1 VSLGWENERHKERLT
16 SKMLKLIEETKLPA
30 QDKSRQDSCNGDNVQ
45 EPLRQFPRFSV
56 RIRPRDVAGT
66 SGGWSLSMER
76 RCFDF
81 GVSLLVV
88 MAAFV
93 PALVV
98 YVLIRATSKGPGF
111 FRQKRVGYGGS
122 LFTLYKFRT
131 MEVATPGSGPGLTQD
146 GDPRI
151 TGIGKVLR
159 KLKLDELPQFYNVL
173 RGDMSLV
180 GPRPKLPQYAA
191 AADSLCR
198 PGITG
203 IATLV
208 FRAEETLL
216 QHLPPNDLDGFYEA
230 RIKPLKARLDVRY
243 MKKASLLSDVRILFL
258 TAFPGSVPSI
268 VRKTQPKQ
276 SLAARR
282 ATPRP
287 AALEIEFE

>member
-1 VSLGWENERHKERLT
+1 
-16 SKMLKLIEETKLPA
+16 MLKFIEEAELTAQNKSLP
-30 QDKSRQDSCNGDNVQ
+30 DICNEEHFQ
-45 EPLRQFPRFSV
+45 EQVPQFPRFPV
-56 RIRPRDVAGT
+56 RIQPRYVAET
-66 SGGWSLSMER
+66 LGGWSLSMER

-81 GVSLLVV
+81 VVSVLVLTASFLPGLLVY
-88 MAAFV
+88 
-93 PALVV
+93 LS
-98 YVLIRATSKGPGF
+98 IRASSKGPGF

-131 MEVATPGSGPGLTQD
+131 MEVAEPGSGPGLTQD

-159 KLKLDELPQFYNVL
+159 KLKVDELPQFYNVM

-191 AADSLCR
+191 TADTLCR

-203 IATLV
+203 FATLV
-208 FRAEETLL
+208 FRAEEELL
-216 QHLPPNDLDGFYEA
+216 QHLPATDLDGFYEA

-243 MKKASLLSDVRILFL
+243 MKKASLFTDVQILFL

-268 VRKTQPKQ
+268 VRKAHPKR
-276 SLAARR
+276 SLAERR
-282 ATPRP
+282 ETPRP

>member
-1 VSLGWENERHKERLT
+1 
-16 SKMLKLIEETKLPA
+16 MLKLIEEAELLA
-30 QDKSRQDSCNGDNVQ
+30 QDKSLQDSCNANHFQ
-45 EPLRQFPRFSV
+45 EPLPQFPGYPVCIQR
-56 RIRPRDVAGT
+56 RDVATT

-81 GVSLLVV
+81 VVSLLVLI
-88 MAAFV
+88 AAFL
-93 PALVV
+93 PGLFV
-98 YVLIRATSKGPGF
+98 YLSIRATSKGPGF
-111 FRQKRVGYGGS
+111 FRQKRVGYRGG

-131 MEVATPGSGPGLTQD
+131 MEVAEPGSGPGLTQD

-159 KLKLDELPQFYNVL
+159 KLKVDELPQFYNVM

-191 AADSLCR
+191 TADALCR

-203 IATLV
+203 FATLV
-208 FRAEETLL
+208 FRAEEELL
-216 QHLPPNDLDGFYEA
+216 QHLPATDLDGFYEA

-243 MKKASLLSDVRILFL
+243 MKKASLFTDVRILFL

-268 VRKTQPKQ
+268 VRKAHPKR
-276 SLAARR
+276 SLAERR
-282 ATPRP
+282 ETPRP

>member
-1 VSLGWENERHKERLT
+1 
-16 SKMLKLIEETKLPA
+16 
-30 QDKSRQDSCNGDNVQ
+30 
-45 EPLRQFPRFSV
+45 
-56 RIRPRDVAGT
+56 
-66 SGGWSLSMER
+66 MER

-81 GVSLLVV
+81 IVSLLVMIV
-88 MAAFV
+88 SFL
-93 PALVV
+93 PGLLV
-98 YVLIRATSKGPGF
+98 YLLIRGTSKGPGF

-131 MEVATPGSGPGLTQD
+131 MEVGAPGSGPGLTQD

-159 KLKLDELPQFYNVL
+159 KLKLDEVPQFYNVM

-191 AADSLCR
+191 TADTLCR

-203 IATLV
+203 FATLV
-208 FRAEETLL
+208 FRAEEELL
-216 QHLPPNDLDGFYEA
+216 QHLPATDLDGFYEA

-243 MKKASLLSDVRILFL
+243 MKKASLFTDVRILFL

-268 VRKTQPKQ
+268 VRKAHPKR
-276 SLAARR
+276 SLAERR
-282 ATPRP
+282 ETPRP

>member
-1 VSLGWENERHKERLT
+1 
-16 SKMLKLIEETKLPA
+16 MLKVMQEAET
-30 QDKSRQDSCNGDNVQ
+30 VQ
-45 EPLRQFPRFSV
+45 EKCPLENCNEDQLQEQFPQFPQYSV
-56 RIRPRDVAGT
+56 GIQRRDMAAT
-66 SGGWSLSMER
+66 LGGWSLSMER

-81 GVSLLVV
+81 VVSLLVLIV
-88 MAAFV
+88 SFL
-93 PALVV
+93 PGLLV
-98 YVLIRATSKGPGF
+98 YLLIRASSKGPGF

-131 MEVATPGSGPGLTQD
+131 MEAAEPGKGPGLTQD

-151 TGIGKVLR
+151 TSIGRILR

-203 IATLV
+203 FATLV
-208 FRAEETLL
+208 FRAEEQLL
-216 QHLPPNDLDGFYEA
+216 RHLPATDLDGFYET
-230 RIKPLKARLDVRY
+230 RIKPLKSRLDIRY
-243 MKKASLLSDVRILFL
+243 MKKASLFSDVRILFL

-268 VRKTQPKQ
+268 VRKTQPKR
-276 SLAARR
+276 SLADRR
-282 ATPRP
+282 ETPRP
-287 AALEIEFE
+287 PALEIEFE

>member
-1 VSLGWENERHKERLT
+1 
-16 SKMLKLIEETKLPA
+16 MLKLIEEAELLA
-30 QDKSRQDSCNGDNVQ
+30 QDKSLQDSCNANHFQ
-45 EPLRQFPRFSV
+45 EPLPQFPGYPVCIQR
-56 RIRPRDVAGT
+56 RDVATT

-81 GVSLLVV
+81 VVSLLVLI
-88 MAAFV
+88 AAFL
-93 PALVV
+93 PGLLV
-98 YVLIRATSKGPGF
+98 YLLIRTTSKGPGF

-131 MEVATPGSGPGLTQD
+131 MEVAEPGSGPGLTQD

-159 KLKLDELPQFYNVL
+159 KLKLDELPQFYNVM

-191 AADSLCR
+191 TADTLCR

-203 IATLV
+203 FATLV
-208 FRAEETLL
+208 FRAEEELL
-216 QHLPPNDLDGFYEA
+216 QHLPATDLDGFYEA

-243 MKKASLLSDVRILFL
+243 MKKASLFTDVQILFL

-268 VRKTQPKQ
+268 VRKAHPKR
-276 SLAARR
+276 SLAERR
-282 ATPRP
+282 ETPRP

>member
-1 VSLGWENERHKERLT
+1 
-16 SKMLKLIEETKLPA
+16 MLKFIEEAALTA
-30 QDKSRQDSCNGDNVQ
+30 QNKSLRDICNEEHFQ
-45 EPLRQFPRFSV
+45 EQVPQFPRFPV
-56 RIRPRDVAGT
+56 RIRPRFVAAT
-66 SGGWSLSMER
+66 PGGWSLSMER

-81 GVSLLVV
+81 IVSLLVLIV
-88 MAAFV
+88 
-93 PALVV
+93 ALIPELLV

-131 MEVATPGSGPGLTQD
+131 MEVAKNGTGPCLTQD

-151 TGIGKVLR
+151 TVMGRLLR

-191 AADSLCR
+191 AADILCR

-203 IATLV
+203 FATLV
-208 FRAEETLL
+208 FRAEEQLL
-216 QHLPPNDLDGFYEA
+216 QHVLATDLDDFYEA

-243 MKKASLLSDVRILFL
+243 MRKASLFSDVRILCL
-258 TAFPGSVPSI
+258 TAFPYSVPSI
-268 VRKTQPKQ
+268 VRKTQPKR
-276 SLAARR
+276 SVVPREK
-282 ATPRP
+282 TPRGP
-287 AALEIEFE
+287 ALGIEF